1 MSTDGR
7 RLLVIVLKGHRRL
20 ESVIEGFLELAL
32 PGATVL
38 DARGMGEIVSS
49 DIPVFS
55 GFRSLFGGV
64 TEESYVLISVL
75 TPEQVTEALALVS
88 DVCGEFAREG
98 AGIAFTLPVLEF
110 LGPRRE

>member
-38 DARGMGEIVSS
+38 DARGMGEIVSA

-64 TEESYVLISVL
+64 TEASGPPHSGNRRTTMPARPRL
-75 TPEQVTEALALVS
+75 TPA
-88 DVCGEFAREG
+88 
-98 AGIAFTLPVLEF
+98 
-110 LGPRRE
+110 